1 MKASL
6 KRKLQT
12 RILLA
17 LSALIVGHIFYGVF
31 QEKFK
36 TWDTRIIDRLF
47 VLRPQV
53 NPIKQHHTDAIVHID
68 ANLYFSRPQHAQII
82 RNLAAMDVS
91 AQLIDFIFTDQ
102 IKRYSPV
109 IITSGAVIR
118 FLELITPQ
126 VFLIQHMV
134 FHMNIRCLI

>member
-17 LSALIVGHIFYGVF
+17 LGALIVGHLVYGMF

-36 TWDTRIIDRLF
+36 TWDSRIIDRLF

-53 NPIKQHHTDAIVHID
+53 NPAKQHHTDAIVHID
-68 ANLYFSRPQHAQII
+68 ANLYGSNQQI
-82 RNLAAMDVS
+82 
-91 AQLIDFIFTDQ
+91 
-102 IKRYSPV
+102 
-109 IITSGAVIR
+109 G
-118 FLELITPQ
+118 
-126 VFLIQHMV
+126 
-134 FHMNIRCLI
+134 